1 MTENVKS
8 INFMSVGNYFFPLSM
23 IIIIISVSLL
33 LFSKVNLGIDFTSGT
48 RFDLT
53 ILSDKNKILKISD
66 LTNAIDTLGLKN
78 EFIIKEL
85 KSEKTVDYQM
95 FSIISQNNFDEQLI
109 LNAFKSNLK
118 ISGDSLKPIQTVT
131 ISPKMGKE
139 LIRSA
144 SISLGL
150 AVLLILIYIT
160 IRFNSFFAVSS
171 ILALIHDVSITV
183 GIFILFGLEVNLP
196 IIAAFLTILGYSLND
211 TIVVF
216 DRIRENLNKSKKKD
230 NITDI
235 TNLSINQTLT
245 RTILTSLTTL
255 IVLLILYLIGN
266 YLIKLFTFA
275 LIIGV
280 AIGTYSS
287 IFVAG
292 FCFNMLYNKYGY
304 ILNSEEA
311 DEEKL

>member
-1 MTENVKS
+1 MTNNLKN
-8 INFMSVGNYFFPLSM
+8 INFINLGKYLFPFSMVMIFASV
-23 IIIIISVSLL
+23 LL
-33 LFSKVNLGIDFTSGT
+33 LFFSEMNLGIDFTSGT

-53 ILSDKNKILKISD
+53 ILSDKNKVLKISD
-66 LTNAIDTLGLKN
+66 LKKAIDTLGLEN

-85 KSEKTVDYQM
+85 SSEKTLDYQM
-95 FSIISQNNFDEQLI
+95 FSIISQNNFDEQTI
-109 LNAFKSNLK
+109 INAFKNSLK
-118 ISGDSLKPIQTVT
+118 ISNDSIKPNQTAT

-150 AVLLILIYIT
+150 AILLILIYVT
-160 IRFNSFFAVSS
+160 IRFNSFFAVSG
-171 ILALIHDVSITV
+171 ILALVHDVSITI
-183 GIFILFGLEVNLP
+183 GIFILFSLEVNLP

-230 NITDI
+230 NVTDI
-235 TNLSINQTLT
+235 TNSSINQTLT

-292 FCFNMLYNKYGY
+292 FCFNMLYNKYGH
-304 ILNSEEA
+304 ILNTEET
-311 DEEKL
+311 EQEKL